1 MKRAL
6 LDARLRSAAKFVRAE
21 SVLADIG
28 TDHGYLPVFLL
39 SEGRVRRAILSD
51 INEGPLSSARENA
64 EASGLSHLCEFYL
77 TDGCHA
83 LSGLGITDYAVCGMG
98 GELIAEI
105 IEHAPHLKD
114 PAVRLILQP
123 MSKQGHLASYLAKH
137 GFAVKGESY
146 SSEGGKFYRCICAEY
161 DGLSQD
167 ISVTEAELG
176 ICPEDPS
183 ELPAY
188 RGYLTAKLRSVQR
201 AIRGKTEGGQTA
213 HSEESLVKEISTR
226 LCEIKD
232 KED

>member
-39 SEGRVRRAILSD
+39 SEGRVRRAVLSD

-83 LSGLGITDYAVCGMG
+83 LSGLGVTDYAVCGMG

-123 MSKQGHLASYLAKH
+123 MSRPEQLRAYLAAEGIDILSETFVQAAGKAYVCIHAAYSGVPYALSPFSEEFGLFPDIKNEAFLSYLYSRER
-137 GFAVKGESY
+137 AVSAALRGMMQGSES
-146 SSEGGKFYRCICAEY
+146 C
-161 DGLSQD
+161 
-167 ISVTEAELG
+167 
-176 ICPEDPS
+176 
-183 ELPAY
+183 
-188 RGYLTAKLRSVQR
+188 
-201 AIRGKTEGGQTA
+201 
-213 HSEESLVKEISTR
+213 ESLSALLLSIQSFKEENR
-226 LCEIKD
+226 LGETL
-232 KED
+232 